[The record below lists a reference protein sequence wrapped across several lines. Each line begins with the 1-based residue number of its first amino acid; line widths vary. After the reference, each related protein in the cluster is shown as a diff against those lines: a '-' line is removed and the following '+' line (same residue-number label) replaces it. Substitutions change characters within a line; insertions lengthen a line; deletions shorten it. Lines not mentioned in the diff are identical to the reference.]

1 MTKIITLT
9 ANPAIDI
16 STKLGKIEP
25 FTKLRC
31 APARRHPG
39 GGGINVARAVKRL
52 GGEVAAI
59 YPAGGIAGAL
69 LRRLVDEEG
78 VQSLVVAAREDTR
91 ENFTVFEEST
101 GRQYRFVL
109 PGAPL
114 SEAEADA
121 CLARLAS
128 ADPAPDFLVASGSLP
143 PGLPEDFFA
152 RAADI
157 AKARGAKVVVDSSG
171 AALTA
176 ALARGV
182 YLIKPNMREFR
193 ELTGETSREDAALV
207 QAARKLMAAGR
218 VELIALTRGPGGAL
232 LIGRDRVFRAEGLPI
247 EAVSVVGA
255 GDSFTG
261 AMVLALTQNK
271 SPEEAL
277 RYAVAAGS
285 AALLSP
291 GTELCR
297 PQDVARLLP
306 QVVVREAACPA
317 LGKESSCDA

>member
-59 YPAGGIAGAL
+59 YPAGGIAGGL
-69 LRRLVDEEG
+69 LRSLVDQEG
-78 VQSLVVAAREDTR
+78 VQSLVIAAAEETR
-91 ENFTVFEEST
+91 ENFTVFEDST
-101 GRQYRFVL
+101 GRQYRFLL
-109 PGAPL
+109 PGPAL
-114 SEAEADA
+114 SEAEADE
-121 CLARLAS
+121 CLARLES
-128 ADPAPDFLVASGSLP
+128 AEPAPDFLVTSGSLP
-143 PGLPEDFFA
+143 PGLAEDFFA
-152 RAADI
+152 RATDI

-171 AALTA
+171 AALKA
-176 ALARGV
+176 AVARGV
-182 YLIKPNMREFR
+182 YLIKPNRREFC

-207 QAARKLMAAGR
+207 RAARKLIAAGL
-218 VELIALTRGPGGAL
+218 VELIALTRGPDGAL
-232 LIGRDRVFRAEGLPI
+232 LIGRDRVWRAEGLPI

-261 AMVLALTQNK
+261 AMVLALAQKK
-271 SPEEAL
+271 SPDAAL
-277 RYAVAAGS
+277 RSAVAAGS

-297 PQDVARLLP
+297 PEDVARLLP
-306 QVVVREAACPA
+306 QVMVREATFPA
-317 LGKESSCDA
+317 LRDESSCDA

>member
-16 STKLGKIEP
+16 STTAGKIEP

-59 YPAGGIAGAL
+59 YPAGGIAGGL
-69 LRRLVDEEG
+69 LRRLVDQEG
-78 VQSLVVAAREDTR
+78 VRSLVVAAREETR
-91 ENFTVFEEST
+91 ENFTAFEKET

-109 PGAPL
+109 PGAAL
-114 SEAEADA
+114 SDAEAEE
-121 CLARLAS
+121 CLALLAGV
-128 ADPAPDFLVASGSLP
+128 DPAPGFLVASGSLP

-157 AKARGAKVVVDSSG
+157 AKAAGAKVIVDSSG
-171 AALTA
+171 AALRA

-182 YLIKPNMREFR
+182 YLIKPNLREFR
-193 ELTGETSREDAALV
+193 ELTGETSRDDAALV
-207 QAARKLMAAGR
+207 RAARKLIAAR
-218 VELIALTRGPGGAL
+218 LVEMIALTRGPGGAL

-261 AMVLALTQNK
+261 AMVFALAQNK
-271 SPEEAL
+271 SPDAAL
-277 RYAVAAGS
+277 KYAVAAGS

-306 QVVVREAACPA
+306 QVVVHEAAPA
-317 LGKESSCDA
+317 G